1 MLLQPVGSQWLK
13 EKLLLSQ
20 YILTH
25 SSYIGNNPSIEVTSK
40 GNVEQVYGTKYRVE
54 VDEPLHHLE
63 FSLKYDDLNLD
74 FLKAVFEK
82 ITPEQVKDFAAATP
96 AGKYT
101 RRIGF
106 FYEFLT
112 GQQIDLKVAISG
124 NYVDLLD
131 SNKYIIG
138 RIEKNVRWRINNNL
152 LGVPAFCPIIRKT
165 RELKELLSLD
175 MHDKIRQLKTGYPI
189 ELFARAIQYLYR
201 KETRSSYEIEKEQPA
216 PDRMEKFVAL
226 LQQAGTETP
235 EELLDQQRLT
245 QLQHAI
251 VDPRYAASGFRDTQI
266 YIGESLPNFIESI
279 HYVGP
284 PSEIISSLMDGLV
297 SVAFR
302 SSGNHPGIRAA
313 LISFGFVFIHPFD
326 DGNGRI
332 HRFLIH
338 DVLVQDKMVPQGLII
353 PVSAHMLN
361 HIRDYDNVLEKY
373 SKPLMQRIRYDK
385 TSGGEIIV
393 TNQPGI
399 EPYFRYPDL
408 TDQCI
413 YLIRTI
419 HATLTDD
426 MPEELLFIQRYD
438 EAKKELQQIVDMP
451 DKKLTNMMMFLH
463 QNKGVFPKRR
473 REQFSELTDQEIQ
486 QMQDAYRTVYEMAI

>member
-1 MLLQPVGSQWLK
+1 MLSQPAGSQWLK
-13 EKLLLSQ
+13 ERLLLPQ
-20 YILTH
+20 YVLTH
-25 SSYIGNNPSIEVTSK
+25 SSYIANNPSIEVTSK
-40 GNVEQVYGTKYRVE
+40 GNIEQVYGAKYRVD

-82 ITPEQVKDFAAATP
+82 IALEQVKDFVAATP
-96 AGKYT
+96 AGKYA

-106 FYEFLT
+106 LYEFLT
-112 GQQIDLKVAISG
+112 GQQIDLPVTIAG

-131 SNKYIIG
+131 SNRYITG
-138 RIEKNVRWRINNNL
+138 RIEKNARWRINNNL

-175 MHDKIRQLKTGYPI
+175 LHNNIRQLKTDYPI

-235 EELLDQQRLT
+235 EEMLDQQRLT

-251 VDPRYAASGFRDTQI
+251 VDPRYAASGFRNAQI
-266 YIGESLPNFIESI
+266 YIGESHPDFIESI
-279 HYVGP
+279 HYIGP
-284 PSEIISSLMDGLV
+284 PPEMIPSLMEGLV
-297 SVAFR
+297 AMAPR
-302 SSGNHPGIRAA
+302 SLGNHPGIRAA

-338 DVLVQDKMVPQGLII
+338 DVLVQDKMVPPGLII

-361 HIRDYDNVLEKY
+361 HIREYDDVLEKY
-373 SKPLMQRIRYDK
+373 SKPLMQRVKYDK
-385 TSGGEIIV
+385 APGGEIIV
-393 TNQPGI
+393 TNQPAI
-399 EPYFRYPDL
+399 EPYLRYPDL
-408 TDQCI
+408 TDHCT
-413 YLIRTI
+413 YLINTI

-426 MPEELLFIQRYD
+426 MPDELLFIRRYD

-451 DKKLTNMMMFLH
+451 DKKLTNMLMFLH

-486 QMQDAYRTVYEMAI
+486 QMQDAYRTVYEMEI